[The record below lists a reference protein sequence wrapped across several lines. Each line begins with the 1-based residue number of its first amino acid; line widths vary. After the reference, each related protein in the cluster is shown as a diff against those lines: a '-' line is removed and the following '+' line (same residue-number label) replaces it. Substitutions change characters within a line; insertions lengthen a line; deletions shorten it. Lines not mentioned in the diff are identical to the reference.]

1 MKPGDKI
8 VVTHYNESFAPA
20 AKKGMKGIFL
30 NWTYDGSN
38 NPIAYCRFVF
48 GTYYMRKE
56 AIQPYFETPFEI
68 DLHDY
73 LQSEL
78 G

>member
-30 NWTYDGSN
+30 NWTYDGQS
-38 NPIAYCRFVF
+38 PLAFCRFVF